1 MGGATPFE
9 NRLGGAVG
17 SPQAAQSGLL
27 AAQGGSTGDWAS
39 IPHVS
44 ALWGGSEAQFSLRC
58 IGCCAAGRVIGHRLL
73 CSVGTRAEG
82 PTLQTLKLV
91 WGTTILR
98 VFKIAPRPGVGLGT
112 LKNW

>member
-1 MGGATPFE
+1 MPFE
-9 NRLGGAVG
+9 NRLGAVG

-27 AAQGGSTGDWAS
+27 AAQGGSTGGWAS
-39 IPHVS
+39 ILPCFRT
-44 ALWGGSEAQFSLRC
+44 LGGSEAQFSLRC

-82 PTLQTLKLV
+82 PTLKTLKLA
-91 WGTTILR
+91 WGTTILK
-98 VFKIAPRPGVGLGT
+98 VFKVAPRPGVGLET